1 MGDDTA
7 AHRRLGQD
15 ELPVTVPVHRHEL
28 RSRRPSPNLD
38 VYLGAGRFQ
47 HIDRSSLGLAIARL
61 YVVLE
66 RLARLTASAAATPCS
81 EADGRCCF
89 SCSAAG
95 VIDGSPRLL
104 SGSYT
109 SLKTT
114 NTPAACIA
122 ACAAGGFS
130 YAGTQN
136 GDRASI
142 LAPPAAAREAHLL
155 TERFVPPPA
164 RAECYCGS
172 TLNASGR
179 IGTTA
184 ADSYCQAAACPG
196 DASQKCGGPFYMRL
210 FKSSPVAASTSSSA
224 PIASS
229 TAAAVPPGWQLKGCT
244 FD

>member
-1 MGDDTA
+1 
-7 AHRRLGQD
+7 
-15 ELPVTVPVHRHEL
+15 V
-28 RSRRPSPNLD
+28 SPLD
-38 VYLGAGRFQ
+38 
-47 HIDRSSLGLAIARL
+47 
-61 YVVLE
+61 
-66 RLARLTASAAATPCS
+66 P
-81 EADGRCCF
+81 DGRCCF

-95 VIDGSPRLL
+95 LIDGSPRLL

-130 YAGTQN
+130 YAGVQN
-136 GDRASI
+136 GDRALI

-196 DASQKCGGPFYMRL
+196 DASQKCGGPFYMRVWQATTGADTPL
-210 FKSSPVAASTSSSA
+210 PSGWSSQGCAYSSYAPPPVAFH
-224 PIASS
+224 
-229 TAAAVPPGWQLKGCT
+229 L
-244 FD
+244 